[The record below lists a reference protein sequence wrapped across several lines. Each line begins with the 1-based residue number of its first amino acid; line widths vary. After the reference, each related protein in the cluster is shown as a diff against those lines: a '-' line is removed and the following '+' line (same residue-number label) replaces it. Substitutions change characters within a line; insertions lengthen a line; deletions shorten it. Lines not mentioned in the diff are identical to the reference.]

1 MLARRNEILLRY
13 NYNYEDQIMQIIFA
27 CTTGCTFVQE
37 VILPFYHSLCD
48 ARFHSFVLIVLHLAR
63 DTMQIY
69 TSRGCF
75 RSSALT
81 QMKRSWCSAVI
92 RLTP

>member
-1 MLARRNEILLRY
+1 MIVNIKY
-13 NYNYEDQIMQIIFA
+13 NTKCNIFMQQYLNA
-27 CTTGCTFVQE
+27 TGCTFVQE
-37 VILPFYHSLCD
+37 VILPFYYSLCD
-48 ARFHSFVLIVLHLAR
+48 ACFHSFVLIVLHLAG

-69 TSRGCF
+69 TSREGF

-81 QMKRSWCSAVI
+81 QMKRSWCSEVI